1 MGTDF
6 HLGAE
11 WLGKGCQIVK
21 HCIVIRNVG
30 DAFFASGGIQ
40 AHVDGV
46 ELDLRDFAVFCGETG
61 HDGTPDVLH
70 NAVAPGAVL
79 TSLIHIFADHGV
91 VGHALV
97 LVGIRRLKAD
107 GFRLENEVA

>member
-30 DAFFASGGIQ
+30 DAFFASLNWRPRCRGPPLL
-40 AHVDGV
+40 AF
-46 ELDLRDFAVFCGETG
+46 DF
-61 HDGTPDVLH
+61 
-70 NAVAPGAVL
+70 N
-79 TSLIHIFADHGV
+79 SN
-91 VGHALV
+91 
-97 LVGIRRLKAD
+97 
-107 GFRLENEVA
+107 FRIWRNTYAI